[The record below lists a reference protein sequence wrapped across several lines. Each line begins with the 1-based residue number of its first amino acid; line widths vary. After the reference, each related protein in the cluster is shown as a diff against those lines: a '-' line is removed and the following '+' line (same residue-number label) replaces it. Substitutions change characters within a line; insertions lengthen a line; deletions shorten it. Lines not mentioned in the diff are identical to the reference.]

1 MQYYTLAL
9 CYHIQCTT
17 KEFTHYYDYSTI
29 VLLRSTEL
37 TITLLNVAH
46 IIVCKLNKVRYCTFK
61 FYKQHERNIIWAGQK
76 NMALSKYYGINIMT
90 IQL

>member
-1 MQYYTLAL
+1 MHYYTLAL

-17 KEFTHYYDYSTI
+17 KEFTHYSDYSTI

-37 TITLLNVAH
+37 TITLVNVAH
-46 IIVCKLNKVRYCTFK
+46 IKVCKLNKVTFK
-61 FYKQHERNIIWAGQK
+61 FYQQHERWNIIWAGQK
-76 NMALSKYYGINIMT
+76 NMALSINIYGINVMT